1 MGVAAGEDAL
11 ELNPVASIFQSRQR
25 KHSHLAMSRHLRLA
39 TSADIPAL
47 EVLIA
52 RSARGLSAPFYST
65 AQVESKLRHVF
76 GVDTQLIEDGTYLV
90 IELDRELVA
99 CGGWSR
105 RGTLF
110 GGDQMKAGPDPLLD
124 PATEP
129 ARIRAFFVDPAH
141 ARRGLGTEILAAC
154 TDAAETAGFRR
165 LELVA
170 TGAGEQL
177 YHAHGFS
184 IVERFE
190 VNLPDGI
197 RVPVARMAK
206 SIIDN

>member
-1 MGVAAGEDAL
+1 
-11 ELNPVASIFQSRQR
+11 
-25 KHSHLAMSRHLRLA
+25 MSRHLRLA
-39 TSADIPAL
+39 TPADIPAL
-47 EVLIA
+47 EKLIA
-52 RSARGLSAPFYST
+52 RSARGLSAPFYS
-65 AQVESKLRHVF
+65 AEQVESKLRHVF
-76 GVDTQLIEDGTYLV
+76 GVDTQLIADGTYFV
-90 IELDRELVA
+90 IADGGELVA

-154 TDAAETAGFRR
+154 TGAAEAAGFRR
-165 LELVA
+165 FELVA

-177 YHAHGFS
+177 YRAHGFAL
-184 IVERFE
+184 VERFDVE
-190 VNLPDGI
+190 LPDQI
-197 RVPVARMAK
+197 RVPVARMTK
-206 SIIDN
+206 SISSERPL

>member
-1 MGVAAGEDAL
+1 
-11 ELNPVASIFQSRQR
+11 
-25 KHSHLAMSRHLRLA
+25 MSRRLRLA
-39 TSADIPAL
+39 TSADIRAL
-47 EVLIA
+47 EILIA
-52 RSARGLSAPFYST
+52 RSARGLSAPYYSSE
-65 AQVESKLRHVF
+65 QVESKLRHVF
-76 GVDTQLIEDGTYLV
+76 GVDTQLIEDGTYFV
-90 IELDRELVA
+90 IEDADELLA

-110 GGDQMKAGPDPLLD
+110 GGDQMKHGPDPLLD

-141 ARRGLGTEILAAC
+141 ARRGLGTKILTAC
-154 TDAAETAGFRR
+154 TDAAEAAGFNR

-177 YHAHGFS
+177 YHAHGFT
-184 IVERFE
+184 IVERFD

-197 RVPVARMAK
+197 RVPVARMTK
-206 SIIDN
+206 SISDS